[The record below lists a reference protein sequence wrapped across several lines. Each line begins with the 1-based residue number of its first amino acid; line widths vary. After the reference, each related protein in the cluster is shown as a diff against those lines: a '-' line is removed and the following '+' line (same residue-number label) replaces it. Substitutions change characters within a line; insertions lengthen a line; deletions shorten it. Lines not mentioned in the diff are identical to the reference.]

1 MARKRAKIFET
12 KYFGFIIGLFVFLAI
27 LLLDTSTAIFSN
39 LNTKATDLQFFLKGL
54 VTATSVQEG
63 VTVTEKNPKIS
74 DDIIIVGIDSRS
86 LAKFGKWPFPRSTH
100 ANLIDAFTR
109 IKDQNS
115 RESSIF
121 LDVFFIENDRKA
133 SEDARL
139 ITSIEQAKTVY
150 LETLLDVGISDYTN
164 HETMLKR
171 QAVLFDRFAGF
182 KNVSGPWQDMRD
194 FRSVQAPLI
203 PYAKAVSG
211 YGHANYVQDVDQ
223 IYRRQALIAKLSTEV
238 EQIPLQELQPG
249 YSIDETQYERLVWYD
264 TKGEVHNI
272 ATPVTKE
279 ILQQLEKELQRSAP
293 PVILDKDGDGNPD
306 EEYFIVRKIKDY
318 FVPSITLSL
327 ACNYFGVDL
336 SDLTVEIGK
345 QIIIPNPTVKDAKT
359 GNRIP
364 YSIPIGRDEYDKEGN
379 LIKAAPRRVLSEIKI
394 PINENGEMVINYMG
408 YRSSAALDGYRTFP
422 VRSYASYAERAPGP
436 NPETWPKTKA
446 VDNKILMV
454 GPFADGI
461 AQDEKPTPY
470 GLMYGIE
477 IHANALNTILMN
489 NFLIPAPKWIEY
501 ALLLLLVMLIC
512 FYTSRYSTLWGF
524 VSVFIGIII
533 LFLTISV
540 VFERNNLVIDFPKPA
555 IAMIISFIAVVSYR
569 AMTEERDKKMIKTTF
584 GKYVSPKVVEQILE
598 NPPELGGVDKEL
610 TVLFSDIRGFTTLS
624 ENMTPQE
631 LVNHLNVYLTAMTDL
646 ILEYGGT
653 LDKYVG
659 DEIMCFWG
667 APIPQEDHAILAC
680 KCALKQMEKL
690 RELNEQWPE
699 NRRINIGIGLNSGI
713 MTVGNMGSPGRMN
726 YTLMGDNVNLG
737 ARLEGTNK
745 QYGTGIIISEFTYGL
760 VKDHFIVRELDNIR
774 VKGKN
779 KPVLIYE
786 LVDTIDSLNPP
797 VLDTG
802 KKKRSRG

>member
-182 KNVSGPWQDMRD
+182 KNVSGPWQEMRD

-524 VSVFIGIII
+524 VSVFIGNII

>member
-86 LAKFGKWPFPRSTH
+86 LSKFGKWPFPRSTH
-100 ANLIDAFTR
+100 ANLIDAFAR

-182 KNVSGPWQDMRD
+182 KNVSGPWQEMRD

-203 PYAKAVSG
+203 PYAMAVSG

-249 YSIDETQYERLVWYD
+249 YSIDKAQYERLVWYD
-264 TKGEVHNI
+264 TKSEVHNI
-272 ATPVTKE
+272 TTPVTKE

-293 PVILDKDGDGNPD
+293 PVIIDKDGDGNPD
-306 EEYFIVRKIKDY
+306 EEYYIVRKIKDY

-336 SDLTVEIGK
+336 SDLSVEIGK

-501 ALLLLLVMLIC
+501 ALLLFLVMLIC

-524 VSVFIGIII
+524 VSIFIGNII

-786 LVDTIDSLNPP
+786 LVDAIDSLDPP
-797 VLDTG
+797 ILDTG

>member
-12 KYFGFIIGLFVFLAI
+12 KYFGFIIGLFVFLAV

-63 VTVTEKNPKIS
+63 VTITEKNPKIS

-238 EQIPLQELQPG
+238 EQIPFQELQPG
-249 YSIDETQYERLVWYD
+249 YSIDEAQYERLVWYD

-272 ATPVTKE
+272 TTPVTKE

-293 PVILDKDGDGNPD
+293 PVIIDKDGDGNPD
-306 EEYFIVRKIKDY
+306 EGYYIVRKIKDY

-336 SDLTVEIGK
+336 SDLSVEIGK

-501 ALLLLLVMLIC
+501 ALLLFLVMLIC

-524 VSVFIGIII
+524 VSVFIGNII

-786 LVDTIDSLNPP
+786 LVDTIDSLDPP

>member
-1 MARKRAKIFET
+1 
-12 KYFGFIIGLFVFLAI
+12 
-27 LLLDTSTAIFSN
+27 
-39 LNTKATDLQFFLKGL
+39 
-54 VTATSVQEG
+54 
-63 VTVTEKNPKIS
+63 
-74 DDIIIVGIDSRS
+74 
-86 LAKFGKWPFPRSTH
+86 
-100 ANLIDAFTR
+100 
-109 IKDQNS
+109 
-115 RESSIF
+115 
-121 LDVFFIENDRKA
+121 
-133 SEDARL
+133 
-139 ITSIEQAKTVY
+139 
-150 LETLLDVGISDYTN
+150 
-164 HETMLKR
+164 
-171 QAVLFDRFAGF
+171 
-182 KNVSGPWQDMRD
+182 
-194 FRSVQAPLI
+194 
-203 PYAKAVSG
+203 
-211 YGHANYVQDVDQ
+211 
-223 IYRRQALIAKLSTEV
+223 
-238 EQIPLQELQPG
+238 
-249 YSIDETQYERLVWYD
+249 
-264 TKGEVHNI
+264 
-272 ATPVTKE
+272 
-279 ILQQLEKELQRSAP
+279 
-293 PVILDKDGDGNPD
+293 
-306 EEYFIVRKIKDY
+306 
-318 FVPSITLSL
+318 
-327 ACNYFGVDL
+327 
-336 SDLTVEIGK
+336 
-345 QIIIPNPTVKDAKT
+345 
-359 GNRIP
+359 
-364 YSIPIGRDEYDKEGN
+364 
-379 LIKAAPRRVLSEIKI
+379 
-394 PINENGEMVINYMG
+394 
-408 YRSSAALDGYRTFP
+408 
-422 VRSYASYAERAPGP
+422 
-436 NPETWPKTKA
+436 
-446 VDNKILMV
+446 MV

-555 IAMIISFIAVVSYR
+555 IAMVISFIAVVSYR

>member
-501 ALLLLLVMLIC
+501 ALLLFLVMLIC

-524 VSVFIGIII
+524 VSVFIGNII

>member
-182 KNVSGPWQDMRD
+182 KNVSGPWQEMRD

-501 ALLLLLVMLIC
+501 ALLLFLVMLIC

-524 VSVFIGIII
+524 VSVFIGNII

>member
-86 LAKFGKWPFPRSTH
+86 LSKFGKWPFPRSTH
-100 ANLIDAFTR
+100 ANLIDAFAR

-182 KNVSGPWQDMRD
+182 KNVSGPWQEMRD

-203 PYAKAVSG
+203 PYAMAVSG

-249 YSIDETQYERLVWYD
+249 YSIDEAQYERLVWYD
-264 TKGEVHNI
+264 TKSEVHNI
-272 ATPVTKE
+272 TTPVTKE

-293 PVILDKDGDGNPD
+293 PVIIDKDGDGNPD
-306 EEYFIVRKIKDY
+306 EEYYIVRKIKDY

-336 SDLTVEIGK
+336 SDLSVEIGK

-501 ALLLLLVMLIC
+501 ALLLFLVMLIC

-524 VSVFIGIII
+524 VSIFIGNII

-786 LVDTIDSLNPP
+786 LVDAIDSLDPP
-797 VLDTG
+797 ILDTG

>member
-501 ALLLLLVMLIC
+501 ALLLFLVMLIC

-524 VSVFIGIII
+524 VSVFIGNII

-555 IAMIISFIAVVSYR
+555 IAMVISFIAVVSYR

>member
-454 GPFADGI
+454 GP
-461 AQDEKPTPY
+461 
-470 GLMYGIE
+470 
-477 IHANALNTILMN
+477 
-489 NFLIPAPKWIEY
+489 
-501 ALLLLLVMLIC
+501 
-512 FYTSRYSTLWGF
+512 
-524 VSVFIGIII
+524 
-533 LFLTISV
+533 
-540 VFERNNLVIDFPKPA
+540 
-555 IAMIISFIAVVSYR
+555 
-569 AMTEERDKKMIKTTF
+569 
-584 GKYVSPKVVEQILE
+584 
-598 NPPELGGVDKEL
+598 
-610 TVLFSDIRGFTTLS
+610 
-624 ENMTPQE
+624 
-631 LVNHLNVYLTAMTDL
+631 L
-646 ILEYGGT
+646 ILKPG
-653 LDKYVG
+653 
-659 DEIMCFWG
+659 
-667 APIPQEDHAILAC
+667 
-680 KCALKQMEKL
+680 LKQ
-690 RELNEQWPE
+690 
-699 NRRINIGIGLNSGI
+699 
-713 MTVGNMGSPGRMN
+713 
-726 YTLMGDNVNLG
+726 
-737 ARLEGTNK
+737 RL
-745 QYGTGIIISEFTYGL
+745 
-760 VKDHFIVRELDNIR
+760 
-774 VKGKN
+774 
-779 KPVLIYE
+779 
-786 LVDTIDSLNPP
+786 
-797 VLDTG
+797 
-802 KKKRSRG
+802 

>member
-12 KYFGFIIGLFVFLAI
+12 RYFGFIIGLFVFLAI
-27 LLLDTSTAIFSN
+27 LLTDTSTSIFTN
-39 LNTKATDLQFFLKGL
+39 LNTKAADLQFFLKGL

-100 ANLIDAFTR
+100 ARLIDSFTR

-139 ITSIEQAKTVY
+139 ITSIEQARTVY
-150 LETLLDVGISDYTN
+150 LETLLDVGITDYAS
-164 HETMLKR
+164 HDMMLKR
-171 QAVLFDRFAGF
+171 QAVLLNQFPGF
-182 KNVSGPWQDMRD
+182 KNILGPWQEMRD

-203 PYAKAVSG
+203 PYAKVVAG

-223 IYRRQALIAKLSTEV
+223 IYRRQALIAKLSTEI
-238 EQIPLQELQPG
+238 EQIPFKELQVG
-249 YSIDETQYERLVWYD
+249 YSVDESEYERLVWYD
-264 TKGEVHNI
+264 AKGTVHNI
-272 ATPVTKE
+272 RTPITQEGLAK
-279 ILQQLEKELQRSAP
+279 LGKELESLSP
-293 PVILDKDGDGNPD
+293 PVIIDIDGDGNTD
-306 EEYFIVRKIKDY
+306 EQYYIVRKIKDY
-318 FVPSITLSL
+318 FVPAITLSL

-336 SDLTVEIGK
+336 SELTVEIGK
-345 QIIIPNPTVKDAKT
+345 HIIIPNPTIKDPKT
-359 GNRIP
+359 GSRIP
-364 YSIPIGRDEYDKEGN
+364 YSIPVGKDEYDKDGN
-379 LIKAAPRRVLSEIKI
+379 LIKAAPRKIISELKI
-394 PINENGEMVINYMG
+394 PINEHGEMVINYMG

-436 NPETWPKTKA
+436 NPDTWPKTKA

-489 NFLIPAPKWIEY
+489 NFLIPAPKWLEY
-501 ALLLLLVMLIC
+501 IVLLVVILMIC

-524 VSVFIGIII
+524 ISVLVGVII
-533 LFLTISV
+533 LFFSISI

-555 IAMIISFIAVVSYR
+555 IAMIFSFVAVVSYR
-569 AMTEERDKKMIKTTF
+569 AMTEERDKKIIRTTF
-584 GKYVSPKVVEQILE
+584 GKYVSPKVVDQILE
-598 NPPELGGVDKEL
+598 HPPELGGVDKEL

-680 KCALKQMEKL
+680 KCALRQMEKL

-786 LVDTIDSLNPP
+786 LIDTIDSLNPP
-797 VLDTG
+797 ALETG
-802 KKKRSRG
+802 KKKRDRG

>member
-86 LAKFGKWPFPRSTH
+86 LSKFGKWPFPRSTH
-100 ANLIDAFTR
+100 ANLIDAFAR

-182 KNVSGPWQDMRD
+182 KNVSGPWQEMRD

-203 PYAKAVSG
+203 PYAMAVSG

-249 YSIDETQYERLVWYD
+249 YSIDEAQYERLVWYD
-264 TKGEVHNI
+264 TKSEVHNI
-272 ATPVTKE
+272 TTPVTKE

-293 PVILDKDGDGNPD
+293 PVIIDKDGDGNPD
-306 EEYFIVRKIKDY
+306 EEYYIVRKIKDY

-336 SDLTVEIGK
+336 SDLSVEIGK

-501 ALLLLLVMLIC
+501 ALLLFLVMLIC

-524 VSVFIGIII
+524 VSVFIGNII

-569 AMTEERDKKMIKTTF
+569 AMTEERDKKMIKTAF

-786 LVDTIDSLNPP
+786 LVDAIDSLDPP
-797 VLDTG
+797 ILDTG

>member
-182 KNVSGPWQDMRD
+182 KNVSGPWQEMRD

-555 IAMIISFIAVVSYR
+555 IAMVISFIAVVSYR

>member
-555 IAMIISFIAVVSYR
+555 IAMVISFIAVVSYR

>member
-12 KYFGFIIGLFVFLAI
+12 KYFGFIIGLFVFLVI
-27 LLLDTSTAIFSN
+27 FLLDISTSIFTN

-54 VTATSVQEG
+54 TTATSVQEG

-86 LAKFGKWPFPRSTH
+86 LAKFGKWPFPRSIH
-100 ANLIDAFTR
+100 ASLIDSFTR
-109 IKDQNS
+109 IKDQGS

-121 LDVFFIENDRKA
+121 LDVFFIESDRKA
-133 SEDARL
+133 AEDARL
-139 ITSIEQAKTVY
+139 IASIEQAQTVFI
-150 LETLLDVGISDYTN
+150 ETLLDVGISDYSS
-164 HETMLKR
+164 HEIMLKR
-171 QAVLFDRFAGF
+171 QAVLFERFPGF
-182 KNVSGPWQDMRD
+182 KNVSGSWQEMRD
-194 FRSVQAPLI
+194 FMSVQAPLI
-203 PYAKAVSG
+203 PYSKVVAG

-223 IYRRQALIAKLSTEV
+223 IYRRQALITKLSTEI
-238 EQIPLQELQPG
+238 EQIPFKNLQIGFTVDQ
-249 YSIDETQYERLVWYD
+249 SQYERLVWYD
-264 TKGEVHNI
+264 TKGFVHNI
-272 ATPVTKE
+272 ITPITKE
-279 ILQQLEKELQRSAP
+279 TLARLEKELATSSP
-293 PVILDKDGDGNPD
+293 PVIIDTDGDGNPD
-306 EEYFIVRKIKDY
+306 EQYYLVRKIKDY
-318 FVPSITLSL
+318 FVPAITLSL
-327 ACNYFGVDL
+327 ACRYFGVDP
-336 SDLTVEIGK
+336 SELTVEIGK
-345 QIIIPNPTVKDAKT
+345 HIIIHNPTVRDAKT
-359 GNRIP
+359 GQRIP
-364 YSIPIGRDEYDKEGN
+364 YSIPVGKDQFDKDGN
-379 LIKAAPRRVLSEIKI
+379 LVKAAPRKVLSEIKI

-408 YRSSAALDGYRTFP
+408 YRSSTALDGYRTFP

-489 NFLIPAPKWIEY
+489 NFLIPAPKWVEY
-501 ALLLLLVMLIC
+501 IILLTFILIIC

-524 VSVFIGIII
+524 VSVLIGLII
-533 LFLTISV
+533 LFLGISII
-540 VFERNNLVIDFPKPA
+540 FERNNVVIDFPKPA
-555 IAMIISFIAVVSYR
+555 IAMLLSFVAVVSYR
-569 AMTEERDKKMIKTTF
+569 AMTEERDKKMIRATF
-584 GKYVSPKVVEQILE
+584 GKYVSPKVVDQILE

-667 APIPQEDHAILAC
+667 APLPQEDHAILAC
-680 KCALKQMEKL
+680 KCALRQMEKL
-690 RELNEQWPE
+690 QELNEQWPE
-699 NRRINIGIGLNSGI
+699 HKRINIGIGLNSGI

-786 LVDTIDSLNPP
+786 LIDSIDSLDPP
-797 VLDTG
+797 ALETG
-802 KKKRSRG
+802 KGKKGRG

>member
-1 MARKRAKIFET
+1 MARKRAKIFEA

-86 LAKFGKWPFPRSTH
+86 LSKFGKWPFPRSTH
-100 ANLIDAFTR
+100 ANLIDAFAR

-182 KNVSGPWQDMRD
+182 KNVSGPWQEMRD

-203 PYAKAVSG
+203 PYAMAVSG

-249 YSIDETQYERLVWYD
+249 YSIDEAQYERLVWYD
-264 TKGEVHNI
+264 TKSEVHNI
-272 ATPVTKE
+272 TTPVTKE

-293 PVILDKDGDGNPD
+293 PVIIDKDGDGNPD
-306 EEYFIVRKIKDY
+306 EEYYIVRKIKDY

-336 SDLTVEIGK
+336 SDLSVEIGK

-501 ALLLLLVMLIC
+501 ALLLFLVMLIC

-524 VSVFIGIII
+524 VSIFIGNII

-786 LVDTIDSLNPP
+786 LVDAIDSLDPP
-797 VLDTG
+797 ILDTG